1 MYIEFIN
8 KVSKDM
14 PIIHTLWKEN
24 EESRSNSY
32 PYNYQGLN
40 TKSLALARELGIMKD
55 KKVIDIGCNS
65 GLYSYLMG
73 RVAESVLGCDI
84 DEQFLHRSKCVRVYF
99 NEHYSTK
106 NVDFFCG
113 NFADKLSSDITGIL
127 ACCVLY
133 HIGDDNVRKLKEFL
147 NDESATI
154 ILQSRP
160 QRGEAFKKNP
170 NWGSVSRTKLYSG
183 LYTIESNLDF
193 LRACGYERAQIFGMQ
208 SSKFYSEVFP
218 IIVAEK

>member
-1 MYIEFIN
+1 MYIEFVN
-8 KVSKDM
+8 KVAEDM
-14 PIIHTLWKEN
+14 PIIHSLWKEN
-24 EESRSNSY
+24 EESKSNPY
-32 PYNYQGLN
+32 PYDYQGLN
-40 TKSLALARELGIMKD
+40 TKSLALARELGAMKD
-55 KKVIDIGCNS
+55 KKVIDIGCNA

-73 RVAESVLGCDI
+73 NVAKSVLGCDI
-84 DEQFLHRSKCVRVYF
+84 DEQFLHRSRSIRPYF
-99 NEHYSTK
+99 DQHYNTK

-113 NFADKLSSDITGIL
+113 NFADKLTSDIDGIL

-133 HIGDDNVRKLKEFL
+133 HVGDNNIKRLVEFL

-170 NWGSVSRTKLYSG
+170 SWGSVSNTKTYDG
-183 LYTIESNLDF
+183 IYTVESNLDF
-193 LRACGYERAQIFGMQ
+193 LRECGYERAQVIGMQ